1 MFICEQVKSQK
12 ANNARRQEVAAASS
26 SYSYGVAG
34 GKREREESG
43 KTFSFYASANANR
56 RLKSLISI
64 STSITDFE
72 RQLSFASE
80 VMVFFS
86 PPRAWTI
93 LRIKSNQLILHYQNF
108 QLNIID
114 LIPGCYQAS
123 LVHLFPLTLATMLL
137 LCC

>member
-12 ANNARRQEVAAASS
+12 ANNARRREVAAAA

-56 RLKSLISI
+56 IFKSLISI

-72 RQLSFASE
+72 SQLSFDSK

-86 PPRAWTI
+86 PPHARTI
-93 LRIKSNQLILHYQNF
+93 LRIKSN
-108 QLNIID
+108 
-114 LIPGCYQAS
+114 GAC
-123 LVHLFPLTLATMLL
+123 LVHLFPLTLATILL